1 MQIEHIELRK
11 NLRISINMDISYSTA
26 PQAEGGAAAEK
37 KGTLLD
43 VSGTGAGLMLNEP
56 LGLNQTLRLD
66 GYGEWDEP
74 RDARVRWV
82 RKANEHYR
90 VGVEFVPARKP

>member
-11 NLRISINMDISYSTA
+11 NLRISINMDITYSTA
-26 PQAEGGAAAEK
+26 PPAESGATAAK

-43 VSGTGAGLMLNEP
+43 VSGNGAGLMLGEP
-56 LGLNQTLRLD
+56 LSLNQTLRLV
-66 GYGEWDEP
+66 GYGEWEEP

-90 VGVEFVPARKP
+90 VGVEFVPTKR

>member
-1 MQIEHIELRK
+1 VQIEHIELRK
-11 NLRISINMDISYSTA
+11 NLRISINMDITYS
-26 PQAEGGAAAEK
+26 AANAADK

-43 VSGTGAGLMLNEP
+43 VSGNGAGLMLEEP
-56 LGLNQTLRLD
+56 LSLNQTLRLE
-66 GYGEWDEP
+66 GYDEWDQP

-90 VGVEFVPARKP
+90 VGVEFIPAKP

>member
-11 NLRISINMDISYSTA
+11 NLRISINMDITYSTA
-26 PQAEGGAAAEK
+26 TAAGSDATAK

-43 VSGTGAGLMLNEP
+43 VSGGGAGLVLDEP
-56 LGLNQTLRLD
+56 LSLNQTLRLE
-66 GYGEWDEP
+66 GYGDWEAP

-90 VGVEFVPARKP
+90 VGVEFVSAKP

>member
-11 NLRISINMDISYSTA
+11 NLRISIHMDITYSTA
-26 PQAEGGAAAEK
+26 NAAGSDVTAK

-43 VSGTGAGLMLNEP
+43 VSGNGAGLVLNEP
-56 LGLNQTLRLD
+56 LSLNQPLRLE
-66 GYGEWDEP
+66 GYDEWDQP

-90 VGVEFVPARKP
+90 VGVEFIPAKP

>member
-1 MQIEHIELRK
+1 VQIEHIELRK
-11 NLRISINMDISYSTA
+11 NLRISINMDITYSTA
-26 PQAEGGAAAEK
+26 SPAESAAAAER

-43 VSGTGAGLMLNEP
+43 VSGNGAGLMLEEP
-56 LGLNQTLRLD
+56 LSLNQTLRLE
-66 GYGEWDEP
+66 GYDEWDQP

-90 VGVEFVPARKP
+90 VGVEFIPPKP

>member
-11 NLRISINMDISYSTA
+11 NLRISINMDITYSTA
-26 PQAEGGAAAEK
+26 NAADAK

-43 VSGTGAGLMLNEP
+43 ISGNGAGLVLDEP
-56 LGLNQTLRLD
+56 LSLNQTLRLE
-66 GYGEWDEP
+66 GYGDWTQP
-74 RDARVRWV
+74 RAAAVRWV

-90 VGVEFVPARKP
+90 VGVEFLSDQP

>member
-26 PQAEGGAAAEK
+26 DAAGTGK
-37 KGTLLD
+37 TGTLVD
-43 VSGTGAGLMLNEP
+43 VSGTGAGLMLGEP
-56 LGLNQTLRLD
+56 LSLNQTLRLEGYDDWD
-66 GYGEWDEP
+66 GP
-74 RDARVRWV
+74 RDAAVRWV

-90 VGVEFVPARKP
+90 VGVEFLPDEP

>member
-11 NLRISINMDISYSTA
+11 NLRISINMDITYSTA
-26 PQAEGGAAAEK
+26 NGGDAAR

-43 VSGTGAGLMLNEP
+43 LSDDGAGLILNEP
-56 LGLNQTLRLD
+56 LGLNQRLRLD
-66 GYGEWDEP
+66 GYEEWGQP
-74 RDARVRWV
+74 RDAAVRWV

-90 VGVEFVPARKP
+90 VGVEFLADIP

>member
-1 MQIEHIELRK
+1 MHIEHIELRK
-11 NLRISINMDISYSTA
+11 NLRISINMDISYSA
-26 PQAEGGAAAEK
+26 PNPAGQAR

-43 VSGTGAGLMLNEP
+43 VSNHGAGLILDEP
-56 LGLNQTLRLD
+56 LGLNQTLRLE
-66 GYGEWDEP
+66 GYDDWDRP

-90 VGVEFVPARKP
+90 VGVEFIDDER

>member
-26 PQAEGGAAAEK
+26 NSAGSDVAAK

-43 VSGTGAGLMLNEP
+43 VSGGGAGLVLNEP
-56 LGLNQTLRLD
+56 LSLNQTLRLE
-66 GYGEWDEP
+66 GYGEWDQP

-90 VGVEFVPARKP
+90 VGVEFVPAKP